1 MVITG
6 LFIASYSNMLVV
18 FATGLI
24 YKKHLRC
31 FFLNFYVGFL
41 RIKSYNYINR
51 FFGYSKKAIRF
62 SVWRRLT

>member
-1 MVITG
+1 MAIKG
-6 LFIASYSNMLVV
+6 LLGASYENTLVAY
-18 FATGLI
+18 ATGLI